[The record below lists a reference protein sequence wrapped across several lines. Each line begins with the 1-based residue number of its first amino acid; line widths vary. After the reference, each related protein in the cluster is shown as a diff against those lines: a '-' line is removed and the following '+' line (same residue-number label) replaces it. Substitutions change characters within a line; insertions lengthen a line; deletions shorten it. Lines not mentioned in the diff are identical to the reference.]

1 MPRFIYTL
9 FLILF
14 GNLLFLLYLFLFV
27 PPQKPLSLLLFFGAL
42 HLFLSLLLSLIF
54 FLISHKKY
62 KKFNT
67 SNKIFRK
74 FFRRVFL
81 GLFLL
86 LAVKALL
93 VFDIYTLVNAVLIS
107 LFVLVT
113 YLLLELKM
121 RLPSRGTI

>member
-27 PPQKPLSLLLFFGAL
+27 SPQKPLSILLFFGAL

-62 KKFNT
+62 KKFNAP
-67 SNKIFRK
+67 NKIFRK
-74 FFRRVFL
+74 FFRRVFF